1 MSARRIGITMGDPA
15 GIGPEIILKALAEL
29 AQRDGEGAV
38 SPIVYGTRSVM
49 EAAAGALGLDVAFVD
64 PSPKAAWPTV
74 ALVECGEPKQPIV
87 IAATAAEA
95 GRLAFAAID
104 RAVKDA
110 MAGRIA
116 AIVTA
121 PISKEAVNLAG
132 YAYAGHTDMLADLT
146 QSRDTCMLLAHENLR
161 VAHVSTHVALARV
174 PSLVTP
180 ERLTRVLELTLNALH
195 RFGMAKPRIAVAAL
209 NPHAGEGGLFGKED
223 ATVIAPTVEAFRRR
237 GEDVSGPIPG
247 DTVFVR
253 ALGNEFDAVIAMYH
267 DQGHIPLK
275 LLGFRIDPV
284 ARKWTALSGVNVTL
298 GLPFV
303 RTSVDH
309 GTAFDIAGKGIAS
322 AQSMVEAI
330 DFALAMTSDKGGA
343 PAAEET
349 RASLGTH

>member
-1 MSARRIGITMGDPA
+1 MSARIGITMGDPA

-29 AQRDGEGAV
+29 KKRDGDVAV

-49 EAAAGALGLDVAFVD
+49 EAAAVALGLDVAFVD
-64 PSPKAAWPTV
+64 PAQTAGWPTV
-74 ALVECGEPKQPIV
+74 ALVECGEPKQPLV
-87 IAATAAEA
+87 VAAVAAEA

-180 ERLTRVLELTLNALH
+180 ERLTRVLELTLDALH

-223 ATVIAPTVEAFRRR
+223 ATVIAPTVEAFRQR

-343 PAAEET
+343 SAAGET